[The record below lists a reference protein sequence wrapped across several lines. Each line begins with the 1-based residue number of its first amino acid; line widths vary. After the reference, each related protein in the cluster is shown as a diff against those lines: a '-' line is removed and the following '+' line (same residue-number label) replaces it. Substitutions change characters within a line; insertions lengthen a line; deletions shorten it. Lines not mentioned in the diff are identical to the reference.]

1 MKDKVKKALKRFSS
15 GFMAV
20 LLAVCLVGTPKAKA
34 VVTEGALLGSIFGSL
49 LVSMGFSWA
58 AENMDVPTFGESI
71 YKLIQEHDEAN
82 KDTGVQLIRDL
93 SLASLLSGRPG
104 TIQFNYA
111 WTQAARSF
119 AHWFENKFFSSGN
132 STFEI
137 VQSSGVPQ
145 FAYYSDSISG
155 NIYEYPHVDPVA
167 SFDGNTLNFYGS
179 PEGQSVDSIC
189 FKAYYHKTTSDLL
202 TLSLNSSTI
211 KPRIN
216 YVSVL
221 NHKHAYQNL
230 YSSSDLTGTYKLD
243 ISSGTWYCN
252 IPKGEE
258 FILRYQI
265 NIPSD
270 LSAGTYE
277 IPELP
282 VINEISSPAS
292 LSAEKPAE
300 VHYPDVAEDGS
311 QVYEVTY
318 EGVTATDIEG
328 IIQGAV
334 DRILAGTA
342 SIVGSVEQAGT
353 VVNPGIDPYKVG
365 LSSVFPFC
373 IPFDVYNMVTMFVAE
388 PEAPHAEWTFS
399 LPWSNQDYSVGWDL
413 SDFDGVAQVCRSME
427 LVLFVVGLAA
437 ITHKFIKW

>member
-20 LLAVCLVGTPKAKA
+20 LLAVCLVCTPKAKA

-93 SLASLLSGRPG
+93 SLASLLSGKPG

-119 AHWFENKFFSSGN
+119 AEWFETNYFTSGSTVSKVINANNLAHINGIPGSSG
-132 STFEI
+132 STLDYPYTVNFGDGHGALCIFEYQ
-137 VQSSGVPQ
+137 VTEPCKFVFVPTNAKWAGICLDEVR
-145 FAYYSDSISG
+145 FRYND
-155 NIYEYPHVDPVA
+155 
-167 SFDGNTLNFYGS
+167 NFYGQCMRTGKEPVVYEVTQDQVTTGIKLEFCIYDLRDTRTS
-179 PEGQSVDSIC
+179 GEFSIENRGVDIYIGEAS
-189 FKAYYHKTTSDLL
+189 TL
-202 TLSLNSSTI
+202 T
-211 KPRIN
+211 
-216 YVSVL
+216 
-221 NHKHAYQNL
+221 
-230 YSSSDLTGTYKLD
+230 
-243 ISSGTWYCN
+243 
-252 IPKGEE
+252 
-258 FILRYQI
+258 
-265 NIPSD
+265 
-270 LSAGTYE
+270 
-277 IPELP
+277 
-282 VINEISSPAS
+282 
-292 LSAEKPAE
+292 AEKPAE

-318 EGVTATDIEG
+318 QGVTATDIEG

-353 VVNPGIDPYKVG
+353 VVNPDIDPYKVG

-399 LPWSNQDYSVGWDL
+399 LPWSNQEYSVGWDL
-413 SDFDGVAQVCRSME
+413 SDFNGVAQVCRSME